1 MVNSFTDFISSR
13 NQKNAGWDPMAGRK
27 KQLEARRQG
36 IKEDVYQPDPNQP
49 SFQDSRE
56 GEKYK
61 DQLKTIAE
69 QAEFINPALR
79 ARTVLQ
85 QNQAAKT
92 EQRKTYDTRIKQS
105 KRLDVEFT
113 GMTGSTYNPEQDS
126 PAGFIIA
133 DKNQYVA
140 KQKAGQINLSEELK
154 AGDPEIEATYY
165 QQLLQKNSIATMS
178 VNPLNPDGSVNWEQK
193 ITQYQKQ
200 TYDLLMPVSV
210 AGEYTNVT
218 GYQKRALEKET
229 GVSRLGDFAKQV
241 SNPLNEEFLPVA
253 AAQVLGALPG
263 FAAKELG
270 VATPAVA
277 ENVMKIGATAGEWV
291 GFGVGIG
298 SVSRSAR
305 WVAEDIALPFLAVRG
320 TKKLVAKKFGQKGI
334 RTAAQLDRVIAHADQ
349 VPPSVE
355 PTESQLLETSTSPLV
370 FARKSVGGTGSIADD
385 VKMSANAD
393 GLLDEVTITK
403 NNATTTYKI
412 NTADDW
418 FNAAGDATGMSKE
431 SVEQAKRVSKP
442 VLDALADFYDV
453 PVDEYVRG
461 MSPQV
466 RSVLGDGTYA
476 ARTIPGG
483 LGTSITEQLDAG
495 WTVMQS
501 NFRKIASLVEF
512 VKKSPG
518 LGTNQ
523 ADSLV
528 TLQHELAHVIL
539 EDIFEYSRVLGRTND
554 TKLADLAKTL
564 KEQVIIRGKVS
575 EGSIGQQQISLL
587 NSLSVEEIGML
598 LNGRTP
604 GRYMQTISE
613 GGRNAELLISDLTT
627 LLHEAGADLFA
638 KYTMDMVTSARGG
651 AAQKIAKADPAGT
664 LEGFSIWQTAA
675 KSLTESWDILKGA
688 VTPAGI
694 AQPAAGNYAEEK
706 VVNNFVRILEDI
718 IKSKGEFTGEAA
730 KIRDARYAREIERME
745 RLPAAQQSFNFFDD
759 AILPEEQLRVLQRA
773 HLSQTMEP
781 TDPHMMPLAESLF
794 GSTWNLRQQH
804 GSKVAFDHGAA
815 TDLIKGTGA
824 KYTSLGKLM
833 VFGEQYEP
841 VLKRV
846 MTGEGSDGYGPFQ
859 DIERLRNQVSLTAT
873 SPETRVAA
881 LHDVVAQLRDRLEVV
896 DPSIP
901 NLAERLGDSA
911 FKNDAGQPIV
921 FYHGA
926 TVDFDKNF
934 DHVETRV
941 FGNLLGPGLYTT
953 DWDQPAFS
961 YAIQA
966 YSPWGPVSPNP
977 RVQAF
982 HMLVPQEKI
991 MSLEMVGLGDPVG
1004 SRFIDGVYNNLEH
1017 TTARK
1022 QQLRVHTERLDGI
1035 LVGDFLTS
1043 AERAKKGLVPS
1054 VGAELL
1060 RIAAASEATSGAVKG
1075 FRTLGRE
1082 FLKSVKNL
1090 DFTVTDIS
1098 KLFGDSALRKSHAK
1112 FAEEVEEL
1120 VKTFGGSDDFRIA
1133 LSDSAMGDFDLE
1145 EDLFKR
1151 IIAEASV
1158 VASRVQ
1164 VEEELANLASKGIAP
1179 TKEQLKGLKNLEAQ
1193 EEVILQ
1199 SSNLTESVGGERQ
1212 LIREA
1217 MGYDVFDQL
1226 ENFNEVLQGK
1236 LTSPYTW
1243 QMAKSLSLNNLT
1255 KVPDDILTGSDF
1267 ATWHLYNK
1275 RNRQFIQDIQDTYSS
1290 QVDKVKDI
1298 DARWVSEQT
1307 TQAKA
1312 LKQLN
1317 AHYAE
1322 YNVEALTEIGGASQG
1337 AVPHRVAVLVGSNE
1351 VIQSN
1356 RVFVKLKTKPSFK
1369 RLLAPVPKAPLNQTD
1384 VELLRYGRGYVAGP
1398 DLLPSKTITGNPILD
1413 GSVGFEI
1420 PRSGKRS
1427 PYRTVNQDTD
1437 TKIVKVRATA
1447 SKAELAKISAS
1458 TSPQQTMRDLAKGR
1472 TPGSAESLLRQQETY
1487 QFSRAGTGPNRFGNY
1502 NRGTYDKPLREKVAF
1517 VSIHR
1522 AERVSPKRAERLGI
1536 EPIAGSDVW
1545 VMHTKSID
1553 GAPELTL
1560 AERREIAATI
1570 KKNHHAFKYKGKKRQ
1585 PSDIDVESTFND
1597 VDGERA
1603 RIDPA
1608 ARESSSEQAR
1618 SFYRENNPK
1627 GNDIDD
1633 TVGQGEIESST
1644 TRLGRNLE
1652 EGIESVKDVSNKA
1665 VQEAMDKK
1673 LVASPRTVEGP
1684 AQASAEILDLQ
1695 RKTELGLVI
1704 SSYHGIPRKIAS
1716 NLTPPQLDY
1725 TKYFG
1730 RNISDPIN
1738 KDVLDF
1744 VITDTT
1750 GIYRKLDGTMTP
1762 EGESFIADRLLPE
1775 IQKRLDSEEYKTF
1788 RKQRDA
1794 DIEAA
1799 RTRGTAMILDAE
1811 EAAKLPKSDPAFI
1824 SGVEKERRINVGK
1837 KLTKSDPGGFKPL
1850 KIHPL
1855 EVQALLNTG
1864 FERLKDIP
1872 ASEGQAKLIRA
1883 FDRDGYATAIKKLI
1897 GVETPYVGSIAD
1909 LEIAAAAPRLK
1920 GMSGTKPLKTAEV
1933 LAPHEVQFIW
1943 EALGLKT
1950 KDRSITPQTKLQIL
1964 RDLFTQI
1971 FNLPRALLLS
1981 VDLGAIWNQGGM
1993 LIGGAVKPIT
2003 TKRSLQHLAKGDFNA
2018 WYKGPDTLFYRNLG
2032 NAMTGMASSG
2042 NYRAQMDTLSKDVN
2056 YTYLTQKT
2064 NIHISDIDG
2073 PLSNREEAF
2082 LGNIFNSVGNVL
2094 PETVR
2099 KNPFMQKVAKVAGKA
2114 SFIGYPFKAGERF
2127 HTLYLNK
2134 MRYEMLNDFNKG
2146 LVTSKIPEA
2155 KKVEALNSYADF
2167 LNKATGR
2174 GSLGKLDD
2182 LAPELSTIL
2191 LAPRWMAS
2199 RFQVPYTMAKTFGK
2213 ESLNAMPKKFSKG
2226 GYGLAR
2232 DANTATAL
2240 KDAKAYAKKLGLQ
2253 PTDVVESGDY
2263 FTVQGYKGAHTSKQ
2277 MSQDLVRTFGVI
2289 GGIAGLLAMNGFE
2302 VETDWRKSSFLKIN
2316 KGRIN
2321 LDLTMGLGSVW
2332 RFVARAGYGVTGDRK
2347 EVSGSG
2353 IEFDADVMRQI
2364 GNFTRS
2370 KLSPLGASAAGV
2382 ITGQNYFGEEV
2393 SGPSTFVPGQTTD
2406 YEDFLPLMVQ
2416 QIKDSSEQMDG
2427 GFTQVLLGA
2436 GAVSGLNV
2444 GIYPDKDD
2452 IAMELAGIP
2461 YKELYGYEQKYINRM
2476 YYEGTEFV
2484 PSEYTQQ
2491 TSKLENDQYEFI
2503 ETIMAGNIPNGQK
2516 ASRIYKYMNDQDLM
2530 LHGIRLAYFGEDR
2543 NSEEQPDPLKQAQ
2556 NEYYELLGELNT
2568 PEKQA
2573 LLTDE
2578 QLEKIKDRFLST
2590 LTRTERDY
2598 ILANKSNFMVP
2609 PSIGKLIKPDYE
2621 AQANREARNSRT
2633 RSALK
2638 AKGMAI
2644 PSAIK
2649 ASSLG
2654 SESSKYYAV
2663 ARTVMES
2670 NAARDRLSSGR
2681 TTTPSAEEQIEL
2693 TRSIVTR

>member
-1 MVNSFTDFISSR
+1 MVSSFKDFISSR
-13 NQKNAGWDPMAGRK
+13 ENKNQAFAPPSSSQVSMRSYIDTQRQDK
-27 KQLEARRQG
+27 KRS
-36 IKEDVYQPDPNQP
+36 EDVYQPDPNQP
-49 SFQDSRE
+49 SFQESDEGRLYREELKRIQQDAAAVHPMNRDGFLRKE
-56 GEKYK
+56 GE
-61 DQLKTIAE
+61 DA
-69 QAEFINPALR
+69 
-79 ARTVLQ
+79 
-85 QNQAAKT
+85 
-92 EQRKTYDTRIKQS
+92 RKTFKGNYDNRVKQG
-105 KRLDVEFT
+105 KVFEDAQFT
-113 GMTGSTYNPEQDS
+113 AMGGNVYNKDKDS
-126 PAGFIIA
+126 PSGFIVA

-140 KQKAGQINLSEELK
+140 SQQAGQANLSEDLK
-154 AGDPEIEATYY
+154 ASDLEIESTYY
-165 QQLLQKNSIATMS
+165 QQLLQKNNISTMS
-178 VNPLNPDGSVNWEQK
+178 LTPLKLDGSVNWEEK
-193 ITQYQKQ
+193 IVQYQKQ
-200 TYDLLMPVSV
+200 TYDSLMPVAI
-210 AGEYTNVT
+210 AGKYTNVA

-229 GVSRLGDFAKQV
+229 GIPRLGNFAKKV
-241 SNPLNEEFLPVA
+241 ANPLNEEFLPVA

-277 ENVMKIGATAGEWV
+277 DNIMKIGATAGEWV

-298 SVSRSAR
+298 SVARSAR

-320 TKKLVAKKFGQKGI
+320 TKRLIAKKFGQRGI
-334 RTAAQLDRVIAHADQ
+334 RTAAQLDSLISHADQ

-355 PTESQLLETSTSPLV
+355 PTESQLLETNTAPLV
-370 FARKSVGGTGSIADD
+370 FARSSVGGTGSIADS
-385 VKMSANAD
+385 VGMSANAD
-393 GLLDEVTITK
+393 GLLDQVTVVK
-403 NNATTTYKI
+403 NNATTTYEI

-418 FNAAGDATGMSKE
+418 FDAAGDATGMSKE
-431 SVEQAKRVSKP
+431 SVEQAKKVSRP
-442 VLDALADFYDV
+442 VLEALADFYDV
-453 PVDEYVRG
+453 PVDQYVRG

-466 RSVLGDGTYA
+466 RSVLGDGTFA
-476 ARTIPGG
+476 GRTTPGG
-483 LGTSITEQLDAG
+483 LPDSLGPSRMELDAG
-495 WTVMQS
+495 YTVMQS
-501 NFRKIASLVEF
+501 QFRKIASLVEF

-518 LGTNQ
+518 LGTSQ
-523 ADSLV
+523 ADSLI

-554 TKLADLAKTL
+554 TKLADLSKTL
-564 KEQVIIRGKVS
+564 KERVISRVQVS
-575 EGSIGQQQISLL
+575 EGAVGRQQISLL
-587 NSLSVEEIGML
+587 NSLSVEEVGML

-604 GRYMQTISE
+604 GRYLQTISE
-613 GGRNAELLISDLTT
+613 GGRKAELLISDLTT

-638 KYTMDMVTSARGG
+638 KYTMDMVTGARSGNVSREILG
-651 AAQKIAKADPAGT
+651 AKGT
-664 LEGFSIWQTAA
+664 LEGHSIWQSAA
-675 KSLTESWDILKGA
+675 GSLTESWKILRGA
-688 VTPAGI
+688 VNPQGI
-694 AQPAAGNYAEEK
+694 AQPADYAEEK

-718 IKSKGEFTGEAA
+718 TKSKGTFTGEGR
-730 KIRDARYAREIERME
+730 KIQEARDAFEIQRME
-745 RLPAAQQSFNFFDD
+745 QLPAVQA
-759 AILPEEQLRVLQRA
+759 RVLQRA
-773 HLSQTMEP
+773 HIAQTMEP
-781 TDPHMMPLAESLF
+781 TDPHMMPLAEAVFSEK
-794 GSTWNLRQQH
+794 WNIRQNH
-804 GSKVAFDHGAA
+804 GSKVQFDLSDAQ
-815 TDLIKGTGA
+815 DLMTGTTA
-824 KYTSLGKLM
+824 KYTPLAKTL
-833 VFGEQYEP
+833 VFHPYYEDT
-841 VLKRV
+841 LKRV
-846 MTGEGSDGYGPFQ
+846 VTGLGADGYEGYE
-859 DIERLRNQVSLTAT
+859 DTERLRAVISLTAT
-873 SPETRVAA
+873 SPETKLSV
-881 LHDVVAQLRDRLEVV
+881 LHDIVSQVRDRLEFV
-896 DPSIP
+896 DPNIP
-901 NLAERLGDSA
+901 NLEKRLADSA
-911 FKNDAGQPIV
+911 FVNEAGQPIV

-934 DHVETRV
+934 NHAATNGM
-941 FGNLLGPGLYTT
+941 GNLIGPGLYTT

-961 YAIQA
+961 YAIDA
-966 YSPWGPVSPNP
+966 FGDRPPLNPNP

-982 HMLVPQEKI
+982 QMLVPKEKV
-991 MSLEMVGLGDPVG
+991 MSLEMVGLGDPIG
-1004 SRFIDGVYNNLEH
+1004 SRFIDGVYNSLEH
-1017 TTARK
+1017 TVARK
-1022 QQLRVHTERLDGI
+1022 QQVQARVNRLAPKFEKFDPT
-1035 LVGDFLTS
+1035 LKNLWQGDTFEPTLEGLEARKL
-1043 AERAKKGLVPS
+1043 AEYTVNGFRALGKD
-1054 VGAELL
+1054 LL
-1060 RIAAASEATSGAVKG
+1060 RNT
-1075 FRTLGRE
+1075 
-1082 FLKSVKNL
+1082 KNL
-1090 DFTVTDIS
+1090 DLTVTDIS
-1098 KLFGDSALRKSHAK
+1098 QLFGEPALRKSHQK
-1112 FAEEVEEL
+1112 FAEEIESIVTDKGQDDIFDYAL
-1120 VKTFGGSDDFRIA
+1120 QNIVGGDTNADR
-1133 LSDSAMGDFDLE
+1133 DLM
-1145 EDLFKR
+1145 KR

-1158 VASRVQ
+1158 VAARAQ
-1164 VEEELANLASKGIAP
+1164 VEEELAGLAARGIAP
-1179 TKEQLKGLKNLEAQ
+1179 TKEQLQGLKNLEAQ
-1193 EEVILQ
+1193 EESVLKAVNVVNEADVPLNERQILQ
-1199 SSNLTESVGGERQ
+1199 QGMVYG
-1212 LIREA
+1212 A
-1217 MGYDVFDQL
+1217 
-1226 ENFNEVLQGK
+1226 FNDMEEFAQGIHQK
-1236 LTSPYTW
+1236 ISDPYLW
-1243 QMAKSLSLNNLT
+1243 QMAKSLSLNNLNEAPT
-1255 KVPDDILTGSDF
+1255 EYIIDNGSDF
-1267 ATWHLYNK
+1267 ALRHLYDE
-1275 RNRQFIQDIQDTYSS
+1275 RNREFIVDIQDTYAST
-1290 QVDKVKDI
+1290 VKKI
-1298 DARWVSEQT
+1298 QNAEGRWVAEPVS
-1307 TQAKA
+1307 QAKA
-1312 LKQLN
+1312 IEKLN

-1322 YNVEALTEIGGASQG
+1322 HNIEALTEIGGATQG
-1337 AVPHRVAVLVGSNE
+1337 AVPHRVALLVGSDE

-1356 RVFVKLKTKPSFK
+1356 RAFVTVKTKPTFK
-1369 RLLAPVPKAPLNQTD
+1369 RLLAPVPKAPLDQTD
-1384 VELLRYGRGYVAGP
+1384 VELLRYGRGYVAGA

-1447 SKAELAKISAS
+1447 SKADLAKISAS

-1502 NRGTYDKPLREKVAF
+1502 NRGTYDKPLREKVAL

-1585 PSDIDVESTFND
+1585 PSDIDVEATFND

-1608 ARESSSEQAR
+1608 AREPSSEQAR
-1618 SFYRENNPK
+1618 SFYRKQNPK
-1627 GNDIDD
+1627 GGDIDD
-1633 TVGQGEIESST
+1633 TVVEGELESAAT
-1644 TRLGRNLE
+1644 KFGRNLE
-1652 EGIESVKDVSNKA
+1652 EGLSSLEDAGNKSVQA
-1665 VQEAMDKK
+1665 AMDKK
-1673 LVASPRTVEGP
+1673 LVASPRAVEGP
-1684 AQASAEILDLQ
+1684 ARAGAEILDLQ
-1695 RKTELGLVI
+1695 RKAEQGLVI

-1725 TKYFG
+1725 IKYFG
-1730 RNISDPIN
+1730 RDISDPVN
-1738 KDVLDF
+1738 KEVLDF

-1750 GIYRKLDGTMTP
+1750 GNFRTLDGRMTP
-1762 EGESFIADRLLPE
+1762 EGESLIADRLIPE

-1794 DIEAA
+1794 DIAAA
-1799 RTRGTAMILDAE
+1799 RTKGTKMILDAE
-1811 EAAKLPKSDPAFI
+1811 EAAKLPKSDPAYI

-1837 KLTKSDPGGFKPL
+1837 KLTKSEPGGFKPL

-1920 GMSGTKPLKTAEV
+1920 GMSGTKALATAEV

-1943 EALGLKT
+1943 EALGLKA
-1950 KDRSITPQTKLQIL
+1950 KDRSITPKGKLQIL
-1964 RDLFTQI
+1964 RDIFTQI

-2003 TKRSLQHLAKGDFNA
+2003 TKRSLQHLAKGNFNA

-2099 KNPFMQKVAKVAGKA
+2099 KNPFMQRVAKVAGKA

-2146 LVTSKIPEA
+2146 LATSGIPEG
-2155 KKVEALNSYADF
+2155 KRVEALNSYADF

-2199 RFQVPYTMAKTFGK
+2199 RFQVPYSMAKTFGK
-2213 ESLNAMPKKFSKG
+2213 ESLDAIPKRFTKG
-2226 GYGLAR
+2226 T
-2232 DANTATAL
+2232 DAAAAL
-2240 KDAKAYAKKLGLQ
+2240 KDARAHAKKLGLQ

-2364 GNFTRS
+2364 GNFTRA

-2382 ITGQNYFGEEV
+2382 ITGTNYYGEEV

-2452 IAMELAGIP
+2452 IAMELAGIS
-2461 YKELYGYEQKYINRM
+2461 YKDLYGYEQKYINRM

-2491 TSKLENDQYEFI
+2491 TSKLEDDQYEFV

-2516 ASRIYKYMNDQDLM
+2516 ASRIYRYMNDQDLM
-2530 LHGIRLAYFGEDR
+2530 LHGLRLAYFGEDR
-2543 NSEEQPDPLKQAQ
+2543 NSEEQLDPLKQAQ

-2568 PEKQA
+2568 PEQQA
-2573 LLTDE
+2573 LLTDD
-2578 QLEKIKDRFLST
+2578 QLESIKDKFLKT
-2590 LTRTERDY
+2590 LTAKEKDY

-2609 PSIGKLIKPDYE
+2609 PSIGNLIKPNYVAE
-2621 AQANREARNSRT
+2621 AKREERNSRT

-2638 AKGMAI
+2638 AKGMAV

-2649 ASSLG
+2649 APSASSPND
-2654 SESSKYYAV
+2654 KYYAI
-2663 ARTVMES
+2663 ARSVMES

-2681 TTTPSAEEQIEL
+2681 TATPSAEEQIEL
-2693 TRSIVTR
+2693 TRSILTR

>member
-13 NQKNAGWDPMAGRK
+13 NQKNATWNPMAARRQ
-27 KQLEARRQG
+27 QLEARRRG
-36 IKEDVYQPDPNQP
+36 ISEDIYQPDPNQP

-56 GEKYK
+56 GEEYK
-61 DQLKTIAE
+61 KQLDTINQQSEFVSPREQLLQKQSAKAE
-69 QAEFINPALR
+69 NR
-79 ARTVLQ
+79 
-85 QNQAAKT
+85 NS
-92 EQRKTYDTRIKQS
+92 YDARIKQADQM
-105 KRLDVEFT
+105 DVEFT
-113 GMTGSTYNPEQDS
+113 GMGGNVFDKNKDR
-126 PAGFIIA
+126 PASFIIA
-133 DKNQYVA
+133 DRNQYVA
-140 KQKAGQINLSEELK
+140 SQQEGQANLSENLK
-154 AGDPEIEATYY
+154 ASDQEIESYYY
-165 QQLLQKNSIATMS
+165 QQLLQKNNISSMS
-178 VNPLNPDGSVNWEQK
+178 VTPLKPDGSVNWEEK
-193 ITQYQKQ
+193 IVQYQKQ
-200 TYDLLMPVSV
+200 TYDLLMPVSI
-210 AGEYTNVT
+210 AGQNINVT

-229 GVSRLGDFAKQV
+229 GISRLGAFTGKV
-241 SNPLNEEFLPVA
+241 SNPMNEEFLPVA

-277 ENVMKIGATAGEWV
+277 DNIMKIGATTGEWV

-298 SVSRSAR
+298 GVGRSAR

-320 TKKLVAKKFGQKGI
+320 TKRLIAKKFGQKGI
-334 RTAAQLDRVIAHADQ
+334 RTAAQLDNLISHADQ

-355 PTESQLLETSTSPLV
+355 PTELQLLETNTAPLV
-370 FARKSVGGTGSIADD
+370 FARSSVGGTGSIADS
-385 VKMSANAD
+385 VGMSANAD
-393 GLLDEVTITK
+393 GLLNQVTVVK
-403 NNATTTYKI
+403 NNATTTYEI

-418 FNAAGDATGMSKE
+418 FDAAGDATGMSKE
-431 SVEQAKRVSKP
+431 SVEQAKKVSRP
-442 VLDALADFYDV
+442 VLEALADFYAV
-453 PVDEYVRG
+453 PVDQYVRG

-466 RSVLGDGTYA
+466 RSVLGDGTFA
-476 ARTIPGG
+476 GRTTPGG
-483 LGTSITEQLDAG
+483 LPNSLGPSRMELDAG
-495 WTVMQS
+495 YTVMQS
-501 NFRKIASLVEF
+501 QFRKIASLVEF

-523 ADSLV
+523 ADSLI

-554 TKLADLAKTL
+554 TKLADLSKTL
-564 KEQVIIRGKVS
+564 KERVISRVQVS
-575 EGSIGQQQISLL
+575 EGAVGRQQISLL
-587 NSLSVEEIGML
+587 NSLSVEEVGML

-604 GRYMQTISE
+604 GRYLQTISE
-613 GGRNAELLISDLTT
+613 GGRKAELLISDLTT

-638 KYTMDMVTSARGG
+638 KYTMDMVTGARRGNVSREILG
-651 AAQKIAKADPAGT
+651 AKGT
-664 LEGFSIWQTAA
+664 LEGHSIWQSAA
-675 KSLTESWDILKGA
+675 GSLTESWKILRGA
-688 VTPAGI
+688 VNPQGI
-694 AQPAAGNYAEEK
+694 AQPADYAEEK

-718 IKSKGEFTGEAA
+718 AKSKGTFTGEGR
-730 KIRDARYAREIERME
+730 KIQEARDAFEIQRME
-745 RLPAAQQSFNFFDD
+745 QLPAVQA
-759 AILPEEQLRVLQRA
+759 RVLQRA
-773 HLSQTMEP
+773 HIAQTMEP
-781 TDPHMMPLAESLF
+781 TDPHMMPLAESVF
-794 GSTWNLRQQH
+794 DEKWNIRQNH
-804 GSKVAFDHGAA
+804 GSKVQFDLSDAQ
-815 TDLIKGTGA
+815 DLMTGTTA
-824 KYTSLGKLM
+824 KYTPLAKQIIFHPYYDDVLQRVLTGLGADS
-833 VFGEQYEP
+833 YE
-841 VLKRV
+841 
-846 MTGEGSDGYGPFQ
+846 GYA
-859 DIERLRNQVSLTAT
+859 DTERLRAVIALTAT
-873 SPETRVAA
+873 SPETRVSV
-881 LHDVVAQLRDRLEVV
+881 LHDVVSQVRDRLEFV
-896 DPSIP
+896 DSNIP
-901 NLAERLGDSA
+901 NLEKRLADSA
-911 FKNDAGQPIV
+911 FVNEAGQPIV

-926 TVDFDKNF
+926 TKDFDKNF
-934 DHVETRV
+934 NHAETSGM
-941 FGNLLGPGLYTT
+941 GNLIGPGLYTT

-961 YAIQA
+961 YAVDA
-966 YSPWGPVSPNP
+966 YGDRPPLNPSP

-982 HMLVPQEKI
+982 HMLVPKEKV

-1004 SRFIDGVYNNLEH
+1004 SRFIDGVYNNIEH
-1017 TTARK
+1017 TVARK
-1022 QQLRVHTERLDGI
+1022 QQVQKSVDKIALKFQKFDSTLKD
-1035 LVGDFLTS
+1035 LWKGDTFEPTLEGLEARKL
-1043 AERAKKGLVPS
+1043 AEYS
-1054 VGAELL
+1054 VN
-1060 RIAAASEATSGAVKG
+1060 S
-1075 FRTLGRE
+1075 FRTLGKDL
-1082 FLKSVKNL
+1082 LKDVKSL
-1090 DFTVTDIS
+1090 DLTVTDIS
-1098 KLFGDSALRKSHAK
+1098 QLFGEPALRRSHDR
-1112 FAEEVEEL
+1112 FAEEIENIIQI
-1120 VKTFGGSDDFRIA
+1120 KGQDDTFDYAIQNIVGGDIKDDQ
-1133 LSDSAMGDFDLE
+1133 
-1145 EDLFKR
+1145 DLFKR
-1151 IIAEASV
+1151 IMAEASV
-1158 VASRVQ
+1158 VAARAQ
-1164 VEEELANLASKGIAP
+1164 VEEELADLASRGIAP
-1179 TKEQLKGLKNLEAQ
+1179 TKAQLQGLKNLEAQ
-1193 EEVILQ
+1193 EE
-1199 SSNLTESVGGERQ
+1199 SVLKAVNVVDEANVPLNERQ
-1212 LIREA
+1212 
-1217 MGYDVFDQL
+1217 
-1226 ENFNEVLQGK
+1226 VLQQGMVYGAFNGMEEFAQGIHQK
-1236 LTSPYTW
+1236 ISDPYLW

-1255 KVPDDILTGSDF
+1255 EVPLGWGNDGSEF
-1267 ATWHLYNK
+1267 AIQHLYAE
-1275 RNRQFIQDIQDTYSS
+1275 RNREFIVDIQDTYAST
-1290 QVDKVKDI
+1290 VKKI
-1298 DARWVSEQT
+1298 QNSEGQWIAEPAS
-1307 TQAKA
+1307 QAKA
-1312 LKQLN
+1312 IEKLN
-1317 AHYAE
+1317 TRYAE
-1322 YNVEALTEIGGASQG
+1322 HNSEALTEIGGATQG

-1356 RVFVKLKTKPSFK
+1356 RAFIKVKTKPTFK
-1369 RLLAPVPKAPLNQTD
+1369 RLLAPVPKAPLDQTD
-1384 VELLRYGRGYVAGP
+1384 VELLRYGRGYVAGA

-1447 SKAELAKISAS
+1447 SKADLAKISAS

-1502 NRGTYDKPLREKVAF
+1502 NRGTYDKPLREKVAL

-1585 PSDIDVESTFND
+1585 PSDIDVEATFND
-1597 VDGERA
+1597 VDGERT

-1608 ARESSSEQAR
+1608 AREPSSEQAR
-1618 SFYRENNPK
+1618 SFYRKQNPK
-1627 GNDIDD
+1627 GGDIDD
-1633 TVGQGEIESST
+1633 TVVEGELESAT
-1644 TRLGRNLE
+1644 TKFGRNLE
-1652 EGIESVKDVSNKA
+1652 EGVSSLEDAGNKSVQA
-1665 VQEAMDKK
+1665 AIDKK
-1673 LVASPRTVEGP
+1673 LVASPRAVEGP
-1684 AQASAEILDLQ
+1684 ARAGAEILDLQ
-1695 RKTELGLVI
+1695 RKAEQGLVI

-1725 TKYFG
+1725 IKYFG
-1730 RNISDPIN
+1730 RDISDPVN
-1738 KDVLDF
+1738 KEVLDF

-1750 GIYRKLDGTMTP
+1750 GNYRTLDGRMTP
-1762 EGESFIADRLLPE
+1762 EGESLIADRLIPE

-1794 DIEAA
+1794 DIAAA
-1799 RTRGTAMILDAE
+1799 RTKGTKMILDAE
-1811 EAAKLPKSDPAFI
+1811 EAAKLPKSDPAYI

-1837 KLTKSDPGGFKPL
+1837 KLTKSEPGGFKPL

-1920 GMSGTKPLKTAEV
+1920 GMSGTKALATAEV

-1943 EALGLKT
+1943 EALGLKA
-1950 KDRSITPQTKLQIL
+1950 KDRSITPKGKLQIL
-1964 RDLFTQI
+1964 RDIFTQI

-2003 TKRSLQHLAKGDFNA
+2003 TKRSLQHLAKGNFNA

-2042 NYRAQMDTLSKDVN
+2042 NYRGQMDTLSKDVN

-2146 LVTSKIPEA
+2146 LATSGIPEG
-2155 KKVEALNSYADF
+2155 KRVEALNSYADF

-2199 RFQVPYTMAKTFGK
+2199 RFQVPYSVAKTFGK
-2213 ESLNAMPKKFSKG
+2213 ESLDAIPKRFTKG
-2226 GYGLAR
+2226 T
-2232 DANTATAL
+2232 DAAAAL
-2240 KDAKAYAKKLGLQ
+2240 KDAKAHAKKLGLQ

-2364 GNFTRS
+2364 GNFTRA

-2382 ITGQNYFGEEV
+2382 ITGTNYYGEEV

-2416 QIKDSSEQMDG
+2416 QIKDSSEQMEG

-2452 IAMELAGIP
+2452 IAMELAGIS
-2461 YKELYGYEQKYINRM
+2461 YKDLYGYEQKYINRM

-2491 TSKLENDQYEFI
+2491 TSKLEDDQYEFV

-2516 ASRIYKYMNDQDLM
+2516 ASRIYRYMNDQDLM
-2530 LHGIRLAYFGEDR
+2530 LHGLRLAYFGEDR
-2543 NSEEQPDPLKQAQ
+2543 NSEEQLDPLKQAQ

-2568 PEKQA
+2568 PEQQA
-2573 LLTDE
+2573 LLTDD
-2578 QLEKIKDRFLST
+2578 QLESIKDKFLKT
-2590 LTRTERDY
+2590 LTAKEKDY

-2609 PSIGKLIKPDYE
+2609 PSIGNLIKPNYVAE
-2621 AQANREARNSRT
+2621 AKREERNSRT

-2638 AKGMAI
+2638 AKGMAV

-2649 ASSLG
+2649 APSASSPND
-2654 SESSKYYAV
+2654 KYYAI
-2663 ARTVMES
+2663 ARSVMES

-2681 TTTPSAEEQIEL
+2681 TATPSAEEQIEL
-2693 TRSIVTR
+2693 TRSILTR